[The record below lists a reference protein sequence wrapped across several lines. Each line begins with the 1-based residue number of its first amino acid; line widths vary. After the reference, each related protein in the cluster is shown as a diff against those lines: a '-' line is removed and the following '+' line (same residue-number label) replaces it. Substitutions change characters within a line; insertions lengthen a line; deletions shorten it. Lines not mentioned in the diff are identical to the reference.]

1 MAETNHRTRELERFI
16 FFSDAVFAI
25 VMTLLV
31 LEIRVPEVPPDL
43 AAAVVPTKVLAL
55 WPIFVAPVPRL
66 IARPGSPRGR
76 AAKRPS
82 GSDPVLARRTRGP
95 PLDVLYA
102 YRGPRLPLSSPDG
115 HANVPR

>member
-25 VMTLLV
+25 VMTLLG

-66 IARPGSPRGR
+66 IARVQDRREVAPPN
-76 AAKRPS
+76 A
-82 GSDPVLARRTRGP
+82 DPARTP
-95 PLDVLYA
+95 
-102 YRGPRLPLSSPDG
+102 SSPG
-115 HANVPR
+115 GREGLL